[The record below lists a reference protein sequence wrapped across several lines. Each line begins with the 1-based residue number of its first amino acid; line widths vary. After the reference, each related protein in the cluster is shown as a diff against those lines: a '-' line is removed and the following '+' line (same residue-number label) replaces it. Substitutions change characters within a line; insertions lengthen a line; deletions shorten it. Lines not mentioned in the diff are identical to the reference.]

1 MRQAPQVVMRCELS
15 THPNK
20 TGQGGRRLREKLG
33 RGVWMTAWAMS
44 HPHTETKS
52 HAYRRLRLSRTHT
65 HTPACAR
72 PRQSR
77 LSRLISRACA
87 GMPKKEGGVV
97 AWWRCTGA
105 RITLFRGT
113 SPPMQRSAPIIPP
126 THRST
131 TSSTHK
137 THDEKHTPT
146 RVHAHEEQHTWHTC
160 TRGAAHTNT
169 SPLSARVKSKESYG
183 LMHTCDNT
191 CDERA
196 R

>member
-1 MRQAPQVVMRCELS
+1 VRQAPQVVMRCELS

-113 SPPMQRSAPIIPP
+113 SPPCSAAHPSSHPR
-126 THRST
+126 TAARRAAHTRHTTRST
-131 TSSTHK
+131 HQHEYMHTRSSTHG
-137 THDEKHTPT
+137 T
-146 RVHAHEEQHTWHTC
+146 HAHEEQHTPTPVHC
-160 TRGAAHTNT
+160 Q
-169 SPLSARVKSKESYG
+169 RVS
-183 LMHTCDNT
+183 
-191 CDERA
+191 RA
-196 R
+196 KRATG